1 MFQDSQA
8 VGQWQSFS
16 RLLIASA
23 GAFVMLF
30 GAVTAGASE
39 CKLIRI
45 AEWPVRIVNNSLF
58 VNGAINGQPVYV
70 LIDTGATQSFIA
82 RSAARRL
89 GLPLLET
96 QAMATGVG
104 GVARVGIAHLEEFRV
119 GDTMRRNWQVT
130 AVGEQDLGSVAFAL
144 GWDFLGQ
151 ADVEFDLVNSAIRLH
166 VAKDCRKGVS
176 LAYWARDGAG
186 EARIGW
192 DSWDRR
198 VALTV
203 RINGETVRALLDS
216 GASISLVDL
225 RYAARI
231 GVTPQMPGAV
241 AARPV
246 LGISGTRNT
255 WVAPFQSFQIGDE
268 IITNPRIHI
277 AELPSDRQMIL
288 GADFLRAHRVLISNS
303 QSKLFFT
310 YSGGPVFWSEP
321 PPGAPTVPAAPQDE
335 PR

>member
-1 MFQDSQA
+1 MFRNSQ
-8 VGQWQSFS
+8 VL
-16 RLLIASA
+16 RLLLTGVA
-23 GAFVMLF
+23 AFVMLF
-30 GAVTAGASE
+30 AAITAGASE

-58 VNGAINGQPVYV
+58 VNGAINGHPIYV
-70 LIDTGATQSFIA
+70 LIDTGALQSFIA

-96 QAMATGVG
+96 EGLASGVG
-104 GVARVGIAHLEEFRV
+104 GISRVGIAHLGEFKV
-119 GDTMRRNWQVT
+119 GDTTRQNWQVT

-151 ADVEFDLVNSAIRLH
+151 ADVEFDLGNNAIRLH

-186 EARIGW
+186 ETRMEW
-192 DSWDRR
+192 DSWDQR
-198 VALTV
+198 VALSV

-216 GASISLVDL
+216 GASVSIVDL

-231 GVTPQMPGAV
+231 GITPQMPGAI
-241 AARPV
+241 AGRPV
-246 LGISGTRNT
+246 LGISGKRDT

-268 IITNPRIHI
+268 IIRNPRIHI

-303 QSKLFFT
+303 QGKLFFT
-310 YSGGPVFWSEP
+310 YGGGPVFWSDA
-321 PPGAPTVPAAPQDE
+321 PPGGGQTPPSTAQDAP
-335 PR
+335 R